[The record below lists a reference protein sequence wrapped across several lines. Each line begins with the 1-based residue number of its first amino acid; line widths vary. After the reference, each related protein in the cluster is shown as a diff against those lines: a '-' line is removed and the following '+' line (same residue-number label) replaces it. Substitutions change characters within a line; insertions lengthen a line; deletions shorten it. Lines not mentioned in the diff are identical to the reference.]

1 MCMRSA
7 VRRSSRASITARRKR
22 LGAARALRRCGCK
35 QKHPVSSDDR
45 TMVTQRGGGRQR
57 WRTMRWGCHLAN
69 GGARLGTACPAVVGS
84 RGKVSAGTAEN
95 RETQQ
100 RGGDAQRRR
109 GITRAS
115 AWTCVCAQVRAC
127 AGSETRRQANAQRHT
142 APERKGKDS
151 GSKQG
156 GALIEEGSGTCK
168 ATGSARWLALKRRRV
183 CAAARSGR
191 GPTAGTQG
199 PTSTPGSFQPRLVG
213 RFHSKVKRVEG
224 SPCAS
229 GHDSR
234 MVVMGSTKGEA
245 ERSRKQNRDGVE
257 VLGWSGSWAVRSVAS
272 RLLTVNFRQPRVLV
286 IHWFRL

>member
-109 GITRAS
+109 GITHAS
-115 AWTCVCAQVRAC
+115 SWTCVCVHRCVRVPA
-127 AGSETRRQANAQRHT
+127 AKRGGKPTLSGTRH
-142 APERKGKDS
+142 RKGRERTQAA
-151 GSKQG
+151 SK
-156 GALIEEGSGTCK
+156 GARSLRK
-168 ATGSARWLALKRRRV
+168 AVAPAKRPARHDGWLSSDGGSARRREAGVVQQRALK
-183 CAAARSGR
+183 A
-191 GPTAGTQG
+191 
-199 PTSTPGSFQPRLVG
+199 
-213 RFHSKVKRVEG
+213 
-224 SPCAS
+224 
-229 GHDSR
+229 
-234 MVVMGSTKGEA
+234 
-245 ERSRKQNRDGVE
+245 
-257 VLGWSGSWAVRSVAS
+257 
-272 RLLTVNFRQPRVLV
+272 
-286 IHWFRL
+286 